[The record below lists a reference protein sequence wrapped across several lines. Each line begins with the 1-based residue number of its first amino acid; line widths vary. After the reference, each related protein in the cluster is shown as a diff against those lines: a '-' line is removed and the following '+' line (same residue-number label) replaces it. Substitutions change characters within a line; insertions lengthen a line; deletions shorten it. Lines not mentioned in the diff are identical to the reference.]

1 MSKPIS
7 TPAPAGS
14 APSGLKRPQGD
25 TQPSAF
31 AVQRSWKIGLLVAM
45 IMILLGL
52 LGVGLT
58 TANAAV
64 APTYWVS
71 LVPIYGILCV
81 FTAYT
86 RAGIGRI
93 VDRSAVV
100 RQIFHWL
107 GIAAALGL
115 DFYVRGTGQENG
127 VAAGLN
133 ALLLLALGCYL
144 AGVHLE
150 WPFAVV
156 GLLLSVTLI
165 FVAEADEYLWLIL
178 LIGTVALIAM
188 VFMMR
193 FFGGSSESKTVD
205 AASSGET
212 SS

>member
-1 MSKPIS
+1 
-7 TPAPAGS
+7 
-14 APSGLKRPQGD
+14 
-25 TQPSAF
+25 
-31 AVQRSWKIGLLVAM
+31 
-45 IMILLGL
+45 
-52 LGVGLT
+52 
-58 TANAAV
+58 
-64 APTYWVS
+64 
-71 LVPIYGILCV
+71 
-81 FTAYT
+81 
-86 RAGIGRI
+86 

-133 ALLLLALGCYL
+133 ALLLLAVGCYL

-178 LIGTVALIAM
+178 LIGTVALVAM

-193 FFGGSSESKTVD
+193 FFGGSSKSNTVH
-205 AASSGET
+205 AASSSEAGP
-212 SS
+212 